1 MSIDQEIDRLRQAL
15 EDTDD
20 AIIEAMNA
28 LKLAFEIGAVFQSN
42 EIHFVLVRRGLNNAV
57 RELQDVRD
65 IMRIAREN
73 MPSGA

>member
-28 LKLAFEIGAVFQSN
+28 LKLVFEIGAVFQSN